1 MSKAVDLFTAT
12 PKLHNCAQAV
22 AAGAGREDL
31 VAELASCGGG
41 KAPDGLC
48 GAVYAAMQLSPEAC
62 RENVRKKFVEFAG
75 ADTCF
80 TLKMRNRTSCIRC
93 VEKAAEL
100 VEKFGTKRFN

>member
-1 MSKAVDLFTAT
+1 MTKKAVELFTAT

-31 VAELASCGGG
+31 VDRYAAMGGG
-41 KAPDGLC
+41 KAPEGMC
-48 GAVYAAMQLSPEAC
+48 GALYAALQLIPESR
-62 RENVRKKFVEFAG
+62 REIARQKFVFFAG
-75 ADTCF
+75 SDSCV

-100 VEKFGTKRFN
+100 VESLTVKKA

>member
-22 AAGAGREDL
+22 AEGGGRNDL
-31 VAELASCGGG
+31 VAELANFGGG
-41 KAPDGLC
+41 KAPDGMC
-48 GAVYAAMQLSPEAC
+48 GALYAATLLVPEAC

-75 ADTCF
+75 AEACV

-100 VEKFGTKRFN
+100 VEKYGIKKHF

>member
-1 MSKAVDLFTAT
+1 MSKAVELFTAT

-31 VAELASCGGG
+31 VEEFVNFGGG
-41 KAPDGLC
+41 KAPEGLC
-48 GAVYAAMQLSPEAC
+48 GALYAAMLLSPEAC

-100 VEKFGTKRFN
+100 VEKFGSKRFN